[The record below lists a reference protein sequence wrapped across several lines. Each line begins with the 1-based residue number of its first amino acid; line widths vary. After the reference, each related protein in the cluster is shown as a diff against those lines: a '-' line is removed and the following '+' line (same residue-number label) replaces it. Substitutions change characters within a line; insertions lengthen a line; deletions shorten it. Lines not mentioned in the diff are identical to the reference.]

1 MITTAEHGSRAW
13 VCDVHEREAEAIA
26 RWSAGQPARNQ
37 FERDVY
43 REHENRIAA
52 DSPRAREVRARLS
65 EQAREIEAHGREL
78 EAGG

>member
-13 VCDVHEREAEAIA
+13 VSDVHEREAEALA

-43 REHENRIAA
+43 RGHENRIAA
-52 DSPRAREVRARLS
+52 DSPRAKEVRAALAGH
-65 EQAREIEAHGREL
+65 AREIEANGREL
-78 EAGG
+78 EAGS